1 MLRPSCFDTKG
12 YQTSL
17 DIGAP
22 YIQGQVYRS
31 TRKHPACLK
40 VDALKYTQRI

>member
-17 DIGAP
+17 DIGASLQK
-22 YIQGQVYRS
+22 YEETS
-31 TRKHPACLK
+31 CLFESGCTEIHTK
-40 VDALKYTQRI
+40 NIKQLK